1 MTVLRPAR
9 SKPTHVAPPHLV
21 RQPKEKNVTSTT
33 PPSKAERR
41 RLKAAEQAA
50 ALAARRRAEQR
61 RRLIRGGVIAVAVLV
76 VVGVVAYLATR
87 GDDPGGEAS
96 ASAPTVGGDLHTV
109 TSIGGALFVGGHA
122 AVAVSHDD
130 GRTWQQVDS
139 LAGADA
145 MGWAV
150 TPDAIL
156 VGGHPGLF
164 RSTDDG
170 STFAQVSDAGVTDVH
185 ALGGAGE
192 TVYLASPQAGL
203 LVSTDGGKNWEVR
216 NAEAG
221 RSFMGT
227 ILVDPRDSQ
236 RLIAPDMAGG
246 LALSPDGGSSWESLG
261 GPMGAMAADW
271 NPTDT
276 DQIVAVGMDSAARS
290 TDGGATWEDLD
301 VPEGTSAIAY
311 ADDGKSLIA
320 GVLQGEQ
327 AVTYRS
333 TDGGSTWTPTD

>member
-1 MTVLRPAR
+1 M
-9 SKPTHVAPPHLV
+9 
-21 RQPKEKNVTSTT
+21 TST
-33 PPSKAERR
+33 PSLSKAERR
-41 RLKAAEQAA
+41 RSKAAEQE
-50 ALAARRRAEQR
+50 AARRQAERR
-61 RRLIRGGVIAVAVLV
+61 RRLIQGGVVVLAALV
-76 VVGVVAYLATR
+76 VVAIVVLLATR
-87 GDDPGGEAS
+87 GDNPGGEAP

-109 TSIGGALFVGGHA
+109 TSIEDALFVGGHA

-150 TPDAIL
+150 TPDAVL

-164 RSTDDG
+164 RSTDGGD
-170 STFAQVSDAGVTDVH
+170 TFSQVSDLTSTDVH
-185 ALGGAGE
+185 ALGGAGT

-203 LVSTDGGKNWEVR
+203 LASTDGGKSWEVR

-221 RSFMGT
+221 QSFMGT
-227 ILVDPRDSQ
+227 ILVDRQDPQ

-246 LALSPDGGSSWESLG
+246 LALSADGGTSWKSLG

-271 NPTDT
+271 NPTDI
-276 DQIVAVGMDSAARS
+276 DEMVAVGMDGAARS
-290 TDGGATWEDLD
+290 TDGGATWQDFD
-301 VPEGTSAIAY
+301 VPKGTSAIAY
-311 ADDGKSLIA
+311 ADDGKSLVA
-320 GVLQGEQ
+320 GVLQGEL

-333 TDGGSTWTPTD
+333 IDGGATWTATS